1 MAWNMTP
8 LPVLT
13 PERLEQQLEE
23 LDITN
28 EEAAYYAGVSVATLY
43 RWLKGTTPIPASVIR
58 MFDLKLAADAAHS
71 VVKVVWGMPPGEDA
85 IEEATDAD
93 AG

>member
-1 MAWNMTP
+1 MTP

-13 PERLEQQLEE
+13 PERLEEQLEE

-28 EEAAYYAGVSVATLY
+28 EEAAYYAGVSVATVY

-58 MFDLKLAADAAHS
+58 MFDLKLASDAVHNM
-71 VVKVVWGMPPGEDA
+71 VKVVWGTPPGVEVA
-85 IEEATDAD
+85 EETTDV
-93 AG
+93 